1 MDYLLLIKQ
10 YVWSISVYWQWGGNS
25 EGSLLTMALW
35 CCIKAQMKDFQH
47 EVDTAIAGRDEA
59 IAAAREK
66 DKRCKSL
73 ETELLQLQE
82 DLAASERSRKALQA
96 ERDELSD
103 EVASGGAS
111 K

>member
-1 MDYLLLIKQ
+1 MQ
-10 YVWSISVYWQWGGNS
+10 EPVV
-25 EGSLLTMALW
+25 EGSLVIRCW
-35 CCIKAQMKDFQH
+35 HCYQAQMKDFQH

-59 IAAAREK
+59 ISAAREK

-82 DLAASERSRKALQA
+82 DLAASERNRKALQA

-103 EVASGGAS
+103 ELASGGSS

>member
-1 MDYLLLIKQ
+1 
-10 YVWSISVYWQWGGNS
+10 
-25 EGSLLTMALW
+25 
-35 CCIKAQMKDFQH
+35 MKDFQN

-59 IAAAREK
+59 IGAAREK

-82 DLAASERSRKALQA
+82 DLAASERSRKALQS

-103 EVASGGAS
+103 ELTSGGAS

>member
-1 MDYLLLIKQ
+1 
-10 YVWSISVYWQWGGNS
+10 
-25 EGSLLTMALW
+25 
-35 CCIKAQMKDFQH
+35 MKDFQH
-47 EVDTAIAGRDEA
+47 EVDAAIAGREEA
-59 IAAAREK
+59 MAAAREK

-103 EVASGGAS
+103 EVASGGTSKYVGVCTIGGAS
-111 K
+111 KYISVCSW

>member
-1 MDYLLLIKQ
+1 
-10 YVWSISVYWQWGGNS
+10 
-25 EGSLLTMALW
+25 
-35 CCIKAQMKDFQH
+35 MKDFQL

-59 IAAAREK
+59 ISAAREK

-103 EVASGGAS
+103 ELASGGSSRSVVRSCTSVGVCVCNESAYWLN
-111 K
+111 